1 MQGRNRRC
9 LPNIYLKRVPACRKI
24 IFTEHERALH
34 GGVTIV
40 MTSVRMR
47 YWISSLRQQAKS
59 VIHKCYGYKK
69 HCALPYPT
77 PNPGPIPLERTESFM
92 SFQIIGSDYAGPI
105 YYRIKSK
112 KGSKAK
118 ILLVTCSVNRAIDSE
133 LVEKLTSK
141 EFIKYFKRLIT

>member
-1 MQGRNRRC
+1 MQGQNKRC
-9 LPNIYLKRVPACRKI
+9 LPNIYLKRVPVCRKI

-47 YWISSLRQQAKS
+47 YWISSLRQQTKS

-105 YYRIKSK
+105 YYRTKSK

-141 EFIKYFKRLIT
+141 EFIKCFKSLIA

>member
-1 MQGRNRRC
+1 MQGQNRRC
-9 LPNIYLKRVPACRKI
+9 LPNIYLKRVPDCRKI

-47 YWISSLRQQAKS
+47 YWISSLRQQTKS